1 MIPDA
6 WSALRGL
13 PVRPAEDAGLINTTL
28 IAGDP
33 ARYVAQRVNPIFAP
47 EVHHD
52 IEAVTAHLAA
62 RGLPTPRLART
73 DQGDLWAR
81 DAEGGVWRVLD
92 FIPGRTVHRLSSAA
106 PAPALARAAGALVAR
121 FHRAVDDLD
130 HTYRHVRPGVH
141 DTPLHMER
149 LARTVA
155 VAVPVPQSEDRALAD
170 AILDAWRTW
179 QGRLDTPARHCHGD
193 LKVSNLRF
201 TEAGEGV
208 CLLDLDTFAR
218 MPLDAELGDAWRSW
232 CNPGGEDL
240 WDARFDLEIFRAAVA
255 GYNEERP
262 LTAEERETIA
272 GAMERIALELA
283 ARFCRDVFE
292 DRYFGWDPARFP
304 SRKAHNLARAR
315 SQLAL
320 ARSARQ
326 QRAAIERV
334 LAAPR

>member
-1 MIPDA
+1 MIPHA
-6 WSALRGL
+6 WSVLRCL
-13 PVRPAEDAGLINTTL
+13 PVHPADDAGLINTTL
-28 IAGDP
+28 LVGDP

-62 RGLPTPRLART
+62 RGLPTPRLVRT

-81 DAEGGVWRVLD
+81 DVEGGVWRILD
-92 FIPGRTVHRLSSAA
+92 FVPGRTVHRLSSAA
-106 PAPALARAAGALVAR
+106 PALALARAAGGLVAR
-121 FHRAVDDLD
+121 FHRAVEDLE

-149 LARTVA
+149 LERAA
-155 VAVPVPQSEDRALAD
+155 AGAEGEGRALAD
-170 AILDAWRTW
+170 AILEAWRTW
-179 QGRLDTPARHCHGD
+179 QGRLDAPVRHCHGD

-201 TEAGEGV
+201 NEAGEGV

-218 MPLDAELGDAWRSW
+218 LPLDVELGDAWRSW

-240 WDARFDLEIFRAAVA
+240 CDARFDLEIFSAAVA
-255 GYNEERP
+255 GYNEARP
-262 LTAEERETIA
+262 LLAEEREPLA
-272 GAMERIALELA
+272 GAVERIALELA
-283 ARFCRDVFE
+283 SRFCRDAFE

-304 SRKAHNLARAR
+304 SRPAHNLQRAR

-320 ARSARQ
+320 ARSVRQ

-334 LAAPR
+334 LAARARRV